1 MTLKPSKCRSIS
13 IVKGQVP
20 YQGFYVVRIPIPMIS
35 EIPGKSLGQWYDV
48 KLKDIEQFEQLK
60 KDTITYMDYIN
71 KTLLPGK
78 LKLVCFQ
85 FGILPRILWP
95 LTVYE
100 IERVISTQLKQWL
113 GVPRCLSSIGLYG
126 NGKLE
131 LPIVDVVEESRC
143 TKARLVM
150 TLSESEDTVVWQR
163 EVSGLYQKLFRG
175 QSLLFRDVVGQIEHG
190 RAGLGLIPKVLC
202 GTKQQEC
209 RRDSLW

>member
-1 MTLKPSKCRSIS
+1 
-13 IVKGQVP
+13 
-20 YQGFYVVRIPIPMIS
+20 
-35 EIPGKSLGQWYDV
+35 
-48 KLKDIEQFEQLK
+48 
-60 KDTITYMDYIN
+60 MDHIN

-78 LKLVCFQ
+78 LKLGCFQ

-150 TLSESEDTVVWQR
+150 TLSESEDTVIRTAAPRVATGRKWTLSEAVHRAKPALQR
-163 EVSGLYQKLFRG
+163 CSWSNPAWESGPRAHSKSPLWHKATGVQKR
-175 QSLLFRDVVGQIEHG
+175 
-190 RAGLGLIPKVLC
+190 
-202 GTKQQEC
+202 
-209 RRDSLW
+209 